1 VAEQAAV
8 RKCRTCKIH
17 IPSFAKSE
25 TVYQKRGCC
34 GEECALEFGKL
45 AIQKKHEKV
54 CKAQTK
60 ARKDKIKTKTEWL
73 TEAQTAFNAYIRAR
87 DHGLGC
93 ISCGTTKQDI
103 QYHAGHYRTRKAAP
117 QLRFDETQVWLQCAT
132 CNNHLSGNLITYRRE
147 LLNRIGQAEVDRIEC
162 DNSEAR
168 FTIEDAKRIK
178 AEYKAKLAELKPTN
192 DL

>member
-1 VAEQAAV
+1 M

-73 TEAQTAFNAYIRAR
+73 TEAQTAFNQYIRAR

-93 ISCGTTKQDI
+93 ISCGTNKQGI

-117 QLRFDETQVWLQCAT
+117 QLRFDEAQVWLQCAT
-132 CNNHLSGNLITYRRE
+132 CNNHLSGNLISYRRE

-178 AEYKAKLAELKPTN
+178 AEYKAKLAELKTRQPA
-192 DL
+192 D

>member
-1 VAEQAAV
+1 L

-34 GEECALEFGKL
+34 GEECALKFGKL
-45 AIQKKHEKV
+45 AIQKKHEKA

-73 TEAQTAFNAYIRAR
+73 TEAQTAFNQYIRAR

-93 ISCGTTKQDI
+93 ISCGTNKQDI

-117 QLRFDETQVWLQCAT
+117 QLRFDESQVWLQCAT
-132 CNNHLSGNLITYRRE
+132 CNNHLSGNLINYRRE

-178 AEYKAKLAELKPTN
+178 AEYKAKLAELKMRQP
-192 DL
+192 

>member
-1 VAEQAAV
+1 M

-73 TEAQTAFNAYIRAR
+73 TEAQTAFNQYIRVR

-117 QLRFDETQVWLQCAT
+117 QLRFDESQVWLQCAT
-132 CNNHLSGNLITYRRE
+132 CNNHLSGNLINFRRE

-178 AEYKAKLAELKPTN
+178 AEYKKKLAELKMRQPKASA
-192 DL
+192 L

>member
-1 VAEQAAV
+1 M

-73 TEAQTAFNAYIRAR
+73 NEAQKEFNAYIRAR

-93 ISCGTTKQDI
+93 ISCGTNKQGI

-117 QLRFDETQVWLQCAT
+117 QLRFDEAQVFLQCSS
-132 CNNHLSGNLITYRRE
+132 CNNHLSGNLINYRRE

-178 AEYKAKLAELKPTN
+178 AQYKAKLAELKKRQP
-192 DL
+192 

>member
-17 IPSFAKSE
+17 ISSFAKSE

-73 TEAQTAFNAYIRAR
+73 TEAQAAFNAYIRAR
-87 DHGLGC
+87 DHGQGC
-93 ISCGTTKQDI
+93 ISCGTNKQGI

-117 QLRFDETQVWLQCAT
+117 QLRFDEAQVWLQCAT
-132 CNNHLSGNLITYRRE
+132 CNNHLSGNLINYRRE

-178 AEYKAKLAELKPTN
+178 AEYKAKLAELKTRQP
-192 DL
+192 